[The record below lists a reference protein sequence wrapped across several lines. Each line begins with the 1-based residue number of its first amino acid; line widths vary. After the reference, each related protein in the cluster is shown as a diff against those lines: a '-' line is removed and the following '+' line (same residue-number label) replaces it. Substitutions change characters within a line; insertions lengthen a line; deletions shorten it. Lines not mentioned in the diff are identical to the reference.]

1 MSSRRGGGCW
11 FCPNARY
18 FELKHLRTYH
28 RNLWDKLLELER
40 VPDKVGYIWN
50 TLTGRSMIENEEMFF
65 WEERQMDVF
74 EYLAQIE
81 NKG

>member
-1 MSSRRGGGCW
+1 M
-11 FCPNARY
+11 
-18 FELKHLRTYH
+18 
-28 RNLWDKLLELER
+28 
-40 VPDKVGYIWN
+40 PDKVGYIWN
-50 TLTGRSMIENEEMFF
+50 TLAGRSMIENEEMFF